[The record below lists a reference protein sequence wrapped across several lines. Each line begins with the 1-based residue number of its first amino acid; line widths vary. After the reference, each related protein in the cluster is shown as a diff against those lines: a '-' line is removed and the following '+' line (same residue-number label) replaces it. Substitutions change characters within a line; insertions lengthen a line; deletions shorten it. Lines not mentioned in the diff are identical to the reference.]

1 MRPLTVGTSLVAGIF
16 ALGCTDEP
24 PTAPAAGRPRFEISD
39 AAHISGTPG
48 FYFLPPMV
56 AAPTFTGTFV
66 SGLTLEVEICGWTG
80 TACDSLIATFS
91 TNPGTGSATV
101 RVDPENEQYVVNWK
115 TSQFGLD
122 TAKTY
127 RIRVL
132 FGSTELGHADVDVVA
147 TGRERKSVN
156 TAEFVPVINGQTLP
170 ITFRIEDG
178 AILAL
183 ALGAMRTWYN
193 TSQGGAGV
201 TDAYAGL
208 TLSVMAKS
216 HVASWNNFNIRFYTG
231 CTDHAF
237 PGYPDGSC
245 GGSSEGTPYPRIE
258 WQNDLSLPQHAQI
271 EWFWYG
277 YYAAL
282 SSANDLLRAIGTNGV
297 VITNP
302 RTTQMVETMVSL
314 VQALSLS
321 DIALHYDKGFI
332 VDENSDQ
339 TSALS
344 LFPRTRVRDTALA
357 KFNAVIAKAT
367 ANTFTV
373 PGSFFGGPGV
383 TYDNVKIAQ
392 IANTMAA
399 RLLAYFPRDAAENAD
414 VSAGGQVAWTKVAS
428 YASKG
433 ISSPTAGAPFDW
445 VFHQDGCIDW
455 CDFYKTWTNDMT
467 TMRIHSRVAHLMD
480 PATQPDPWN
489 LAANS
494 TPNSADHRLGDGT
507 LRPERGGATL
517 ADLYAVN
524 PDVTGNGGYDYAW
537 SYHQEFGPRTRGL
550 WHQSAVGQVRYDSL
564 ATCGDNPQGSVA
576 GVGDGPVVLA
586 AENDLIWAEALIR
599 QAAPDPATA
608 ATLINYTRVGPDRLG
623 RPRGGLPPS
632 TGTLADLQYEQD
644 VELPG
649 SNIAPYFNQ
658 RRIDNLEPLTP
669 HEMPVPAKQLAA
681 LNLPSYTWGGASN
694 PPNSTPAATAAS
706 SVASARNA
714 PQVWADVQRQA
725 RARAQVNGI
734 LNRRR

>member
-1 MRPLTVGTSLVAGIF
+1 
-16 ALGCTDEP
+16 
-24 PTAPAAGRPRFEISD
+24 
-39 AAHISGTPG
+39 
-48 FYFLPPMV
+48 
-56 AAPTFTGTFV
+56 
-66 SGLTLEVEICGWTG
+66 
-80 TACDSLIATFS
+80 
-91 TNPGTGSATV
+91 
-101 RVDPENEQYVVNWK
+101 
-115 TSQFGLD
+115 
-122 TAKTY
+122 
-127 RIRVL
+127 
-132 FGSTELGHADVDVVA
+132 
-147 TGRERKSVN
+147 
-156 TAEFVPVINGQTLP
+156 
-170 ITFRIEDG
+170 
-178 AILAL
+178 
-183 ALGAMRTWYN
+183 MRTWYN

-216 HVASWNNFNIRFYTG
+216 HTAMWNNFNIRFYTG

-245 GGSSEGTPYPRIE
+245 GGSSGGTPYPRIE

-414 VSAGGQVAWTKVAS
+414 VSAGG
-428 YASKG
+428 
-433 ISSPTAGAPFDW
+433 
-445 VFHQDGCIDW
+445 
-455 CDFYKTWTNDMT
+455 
-467 TMRIHSRVAHLMD
+467 
-480 PATQPDPWN
+480 
-489 LAANS
+489 
-494 TPNSADHRLGDGT
+494 DGT

-517 ADLYAVN
+517 AALYAVN

-576 GVGDGPVVLA
+576 GVGDGPIVLA
-586 AENDLIWAEALIR
+586 AENDLIWAEALMR
-599 QAAPDPATA
+599 QAAPDLATA

-623 RPRGGLPPS
+623 RPRGGLTPAAGGDAS
-632 TGTLADLQYEQD
+632 LLQELQYEQD

-649 SNIAPYFNQ
+649 SNIAPF
-658 RRIDNLEPLTP
+658 
-669 HEMPVPAKQLAA
+669 
-681 LNLPSYTWGGASN
+681 
-694 PPNSTPAATAAS
+694 
-706 SVASARNA
+706 
-714 PQVWADVQRQA
+714 
-725 RARAQVNGI
+725 
-734 LNRRR
+734 

>member
-1 MRPLTVGTSLVAGIF
+1 MRPLTLGTSLAAVLF
-16 ALGCTDEP
+16 AMGCEDKP
-24 PTAPAAGRPRFEISD
+24 ATAPAPGRPQFEISD
-39 AAHISGTPG
+39 AGHGTGTPG

-66 SGLTLEVEICGWTG
+66 SGLTLEVEICVWNG
-80 TACDSLIATFS
+80 TACDALIATFS
-91 TNPGTGSATV
+91 TNTGTGSETV
-101 RVDPENEQYVVNWK
+101 RVDTENEQYIVSWK
-115 TSQFGLD
+115 TSQFRLD
-122 TAKTY
+122 PAKTY

-156 TAEFVPVINGQTLP
+156 TAEFVPVVNGQTLP

-183 ALGAMRTWYN
+183 AVGAMQTWYN

-216 HVASWNNFNIRFYTG
+216 HVAAWNNFNIRFYTG
-231 CTDHAF
+231 CTNFAF
-237 PGYPDGSC
+237 PGYPAGSC
-245 GGSSEGTPYPRIE
+245 GGSSEGAPYPRTE
-258 WQNDLSLPQHAQI
+258 WQNDPAVAQRAQI

-302 RTTQMVETMVSL
+302 STTNMVETMVPL

-321 DIALHYDKGFI
+321 DIALNYDKGFI
-332 VDENSDQ
+332 VDENSHV
-339 TSALS
+339 SALT
-344 LFPRTRVRDTALA
+344 LFTRTQVRDAALT

-367 ANTFTV
+367 PNTFTV

-414 VSAGGQVAWTKVAS
+414 VSAGGQVDWTKVAS

-433 ISSPTAGAPFDW
+433 ISSPTGGAPFDW
-445 VFHQDGCIDW
+445 VFHQDGCIAW
-455 CDFYKTWTNDMT
+455 CDFFKAWTNDMT
-467 TMRIHSRVAHLMD
+467 IMRVHSRVAHLMD

-494 TPNSADHRLGDGT
+494 PPNSADHRLGDGT
-507 LRPERGGATL
+507 LRSDRAGPAY
-517 ADLYAVN
+517 ADLIEVN
-524 PDVTGNGGYDYAW
+524 PDLTGNGGYDYVW
-537 SYHQEFGPRTRGL
+537 SFHQEIQNRSRGL
-550 WHQSAVGQVRYDSL
+550 WHQSAIGQVRYDSL
-564 ATCGDNPQGSVA
+564 ATCGDDPQGDAA
-576 GVGDGPVVLA
+576 GVGDAPVVLA

-599 QAAPDPATA
+599 RAAPDAATA

-623 RPRGGLPPS
+623 RPRGSLPPS

-669 HEMPVPAKQLAA
+669 HEMPVPAKQLIA
-681 LNLPSYTWGGASN
+681 LQLPLYTWGGANN
-694 PPNSTPAATAAS
+694 PPNSSPTATAAGL
-706 SVASARNA
+706 VASAQNA
-714 PQVWADVQRQA
+714 ARVWADLRRQA
-725 RARAQVNGI
+725 RAE
-734 LNRRR
+734 LNARLHRRQ